1 MAGIHRKKRKSF
13 LRRFISFIMTLVI
26 IGAVISA
33 AGVLY
38 ARDKLDNILHVELDE
53 SSLAADNDISDYRNI
68 VILGVDTRHRGT
80 SNSYRF
86 TGTHSLTLRA

>member
-1 MAGIHRKKRKSF
+1 MAGIHRKKSKSF

-38 ARDKLDNILHVELDE
+38 ARDKQTMTFPITGISSYSELIQE
-53 SSLAADNDISDYRNI
+53 I
-68 VILGVDTRHRGT
+68 
-80 SNSYRF
+80 
-86 TGTHSLTLRA
+86 

>member
-1 MAGIHRKKRKSF
+1 
-13 LRRFISFIMTLVI
+13 MTLVI

-68 VILGVDTRHRGT
+68 VILGVDTRDM
-80 SNSYRF
+80 SNFS
-86 TGTHSLTLRA
+86 GSQTL